1 MFKSKVDIGI
11 SVIFVILICAFPNFS
26 TAEIKVYDNNNQY
39 LGITSGVGSNQ
50 VFSVFIPSIKASY
63 QIWHTEI
70 EKPDWCIVTD
80 SVVFESDDCSG
91 TPYACG
97 TFPNVINFNCQPYD
111 GHYLP
116 DISSGKKF
124 TPKSMHISDMAIGE
138 LICTSY
144 IGPPDLTFYEIKEIQ
159 LPFTTPIA
167 LPVRFENVANTSDFY
182 VIPVKKK

>member
-1 MFKSKVDIGI
+1 MFKSNFAKLM
-11 SVIFVILICAFPNFS
+11 SVAFVVLIFALPNLLI
-26 TAEIKVYDNNNQY
+26 AEIKVYDHNNQY
-39 LGITSGVGSNQ
+39 LGITSGIGGNQ
-50 VFSVFIPSIKASY
+50 NLSVFIPSIKASY
-63 QIWHTEI
+63 SIWHTEI

-91 TPYACG
+91 TPYARG
-97 TFPNVINFNCQPYD
+97 TFPHVINFNCQPYD

-144 IGPPDLTFYEIKEIQ
+144 IGPPELTFYEIKEIQ

-167 LPVRFENVANTSDFY
+167 LPVRFENVAGTSDFF